1 MLDYLAIGHIARD
14 LTPEGARLGGTATYA
29 ALTAH
34 ALGLRAGLL
43 TATADDADLSP
54 LNGLSIHRQ
63 PSPFSTTFENH
74 YGPLG
79 RTQFLRARA
88 ATLNDF
94 DIPPDWSAASIVHLA
109 PIARE
114 VPPRMPA
121 RFPGVFIGLTPQGW
135 LRQWDDHG
143 RVSPAPWEDAD
154 SLLALASAVV
164 ISIEDV
170 AGDWGLA
177 EGWAARAAVLA
188 VTEGERGATVFAR
201 GSRRRLPALVT
212 PVVDA
217 TGAGDIFAAAFF
229 VRLWQT
235 ADPWDAARSAVAL
248 ASDSVTRVG
257 IEGVPKQN
265 TEVRKQNTEVRR
277 RKW

>member
-1 MLDYLAIGHIARD
+1 MTLDYLAIGHIARD

-29 ALTAH
+29 ALTAC

-54 LNGLSIHRQ
+54 LNGLTIYRQ
-63 PSPFSTTFENH
+63 PSQHSTTFENH
-74 YGPLG
+74 YGPQG

-114 VPPRMPA
+114 VPPDMPA
-121 RFPGVFIGLTPQGW
+121 RFPGAFIGITPQGW

-154 SLLALASAVV
+154 SLLVTASAVV

-177 EGWAARAAVLA
+177 EGWAARATVLV

-201 GSRRRLPALVT
+201 GRRRHLPAPVEL
-212 PVVDA
+212 VVDA

-235 ADPWDAARSAVAL
+235 ADPWGAARFAVAL
-248 ASDSVTRVG
+248 ASDSVTRAG
-257 IEGVPKQN
+257 IEGVPKQSTMRN
-265 TEVRKQNTEVRR
+265 SQGTMPE
-277 RKW
+277 

>member
-1 MLDYLAIGHIARD
+1 LTTLDYLAIGHIARD
-14 LTPEGARLGGTATYA
+14 LTPDGARLGGTATYA
-29 ALTAH
+29 ALTAR

-54 LNGLSIHRQ
+54 LNGLSVHRQ
-63 PSPFSTTFENH
+63 PSQHSTTFENH
-74 YGPLG
+74 YGPQG

-94 DIPPDWSAASIVHLA
+94 DMPPEWQAVSIVHLA

-114 VPPRMPA
+114 VPPDMPA
-121 RFPGVFIGLTPQGW
+121 RFPGAFIGLTPQGW

-154 SLLALASAVV
+154 SLLAAASAVV

-177 EGWAARAAVLA
+177 EGWAARAAVLV

-201 GSRRRLPALVT
+201 GSRRHLPAPVV

-235 ADPWDAARSAVAL
+235 ADPWDAARFAVAL

-257 IEGVPKQN
+257 IEGVPGQN
-265 TEVRKQNTEVRR
+265 IEVRR
-277 RKW
+277 RKSE

>member
-1 MLDYLAIGHIARD
+1 MTTLDYLAIGHIARD
-14 LTPEGARLGGTATYA
+14 LTPEGVRLGGTATYA
-29 ALTAH
+29 ALTAR

-43 TATADDADLSP
+43 TATAADTDLSP
-54 LNGLSIHRQ
+54 LNGVGIHRQ

-74 YGPLG
+74 YGPQG

-94 DIPPDWSAASIVHLA
+94 DIPPDWQAASIVHLA

-114 VPPRMPA
+114 VPPHMPA
-121 RFPGVFIGLTPQGW
+121 RFPGAFIGLTPQGW

-154 SLLALASAVV
+154 SLLAAASAVV

-170 AGDWGLA
+170 AGDWELA

-188 VTEGERGATVFAR
+188 VTAGERGATVFAR
-201 GSRRRLPALVT
+201 GSRRHIPAPVER
-212 PVVDA
+212 VVDA

-235 ADPWDAARSAVAL
+235 ADPWDAARFAVAL

-257 IEGVPKQN
+257 IEGVPKQSTMHN
-265 TEVRKQNTEVRR
+265 SQGTMPE
-277 RKW
+277 